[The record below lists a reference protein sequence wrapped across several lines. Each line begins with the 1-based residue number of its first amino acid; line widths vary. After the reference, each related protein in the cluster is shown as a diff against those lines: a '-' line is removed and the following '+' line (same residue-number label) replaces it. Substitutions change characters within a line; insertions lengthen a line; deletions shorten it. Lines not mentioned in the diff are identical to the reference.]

1 MCYLPFMASDRSGRF
16 LDRATP
22 PHIFTLILLAA
33 IGAMN
38 MAIFLPSLP
47 AMAVHFNTSY
57 EVIQLAVSL
66 YLLVTGL
73 LQLVIGPLAD
83 RFGRRPVMLWSLAIF
98 TGSTFGCLFAPNIEV
113 FMACR
118 MIQAAVAAGMVLSRA
133 VVRDMYPTN
142 EAASMIG
149 FVTGAMAVVP
159 MLAPMIGGALEL
171 GFGWRGSFWVLALS
185 GLLVLTIAWTD
196 MGETNP
202 GAGTSFRDQ
211 LRDTPELFRSQ
222 RFWGYVLA
230 AAFASGSFFA
240 FLGGAPFV
248 ATEVY
253 GLSAF
258 WAGVGF
264 GAPATGYII
273 GNLVSGRYAA
283 RAGIN
288 KMVLIGTLITA
299 TGIGIGTM
307 LHAIG
312 LGSAPVFFL
321 ACTTIGLGNGLV
333 VPNASAGM
341 LSVRPRLAGTA
352 SGVGSAAM
360 IGGGSLLSMLA
371 GVVLAG
377 GGGALT
383 LLALMFATSVLA
395 NAAILFVI
403 RRAAYVGDDSAA

>member
-1 MCYLPFMASDRSGRF
+1 MASDLSGRF

-47 AMAVHFNTSY
+47 AMAVYFDTSY
-57 EVIQLAVSL
+57 EIIQLAVSL
-66 YLLVTGL
+66 YLLVTGV

-83 RFGRRPVMLWSLAIF
+83 HFGRRPVMLWSLVIF
-98 TGSTFGCLFAPNIEV
+98 IASTLGCLFAPNIEI

-118 MIQAAVAAGMVLSRA
+118 MIQAAVATGMVLSRA

-149 FVTGAMAVVP
+149 YVTGAMALVP
-159 MLAPMIGGALEL
+159 MIAPMIGGAIEV
-171 GFGWRGSFWVLALS
+171 GFGWRGSFWVLAIS
-185 GLLVLTIAWTD
+185 GVLVLAVTWKD

-202 GAGTSFRDQ
+202 GSGASFRNQ

-222 RFWGYVLA
+222 RFWGYVFA

-264 GAPATGYII
+264 GAPATGYMI
-273 GNLVSGRYAA
+273 GSLMSGRFAA
-283 RAGIN
+283 RAGVN
-288 KMVLIGTLITA
+288 RMVLTGPLLTA
-299 TGIGIGTM
+299 TGIGVGTF
-307 LHAIG
+307 LHLIG
-312 LGSAPVFFL
+312 LGSANVFFL

-341 LSVRPRLAGTA
+341 LSVRPHLAGTA

-371 GVVLAG
+371 GVVLTN
-377 GGGALT
+377 GGGALSLLT
-383 LLALMFATSVLA
+383 LMLTTSLLANV
-395 NAAILFVI
+395 AILFVI
-403 RRAAYVGDDSAA
+403 RRTAFMGDDPSSEARSR

>member
-1 MCYLPFMASDRSGRF
+1 MAPDRTGRLF
-16 LDRATP
+16 DRATP
-22 PHIFTLILLAA
+22 PHILTLVLLAA
-33 IGAMN
+33 VAAMN

-47 AMAVHFNTSY
+47 AMTAHFGTRY
-57 EVIQLAVSL
+57 EVMQLAVSL

-83 RFGRRPVMLWSLAIF
+83 HFGRRPVTLWSLVVFVIA
-98 TGSTFGCLFAPNIEV
+98 TLGCLFAPSIEV

-118 MIQAAVAAGMVLSRA
+118 MIQAAVATGIVLSRA
-133 VVRDMYPTN
+133 VVRDIYPTN

-149 FVTGAMAVVP
+149 YVTGGMALVP
-159 MLAPMIGGALEL
+159 MIAPMVGGALEL

-185 GLLVLTIAWTD
+185 GLLVLALAWTD

-202 GAGTSFRDQ
+202 GSGASFRDQ
-211 LRDTPELFRSQ
+211 LRETPELFRSL

-248 ATEVY
+248 ASEVY

-264 GAPATGYII
+264 GAPATGYLI
-273 GNLVSGRYAA
+273 GSFITGRYAA
-283 RAGIN
+283 RTGIN
-288 KMVLIGTLITA
+288 RMILTGTIITA
-299 TGIGIGTM
+299 TGIGTGT
-307 LHAIG
+307 LVTL
-312 LGSAPVFFL
+312 LGWGSPYVFFF

-333 VPNASAGM
+333 VPNTAAGM
-341 LSVRPRLAGTA
+341 LSVRPHLAGTA

-371 GVVLAG
+371 GVVLTS
-377 GGGALT
+377 GGGALS
-383 LLALMFATSVLA
+383 LLALMLTTSVLS

-403 RRAAYVGDDSAA
+403 QREKVVKSSDITLR